1 MLRLLRTEGDAFAC
15 QALGNAVA
23 GLVVAGETGTPHD
36 LLAEL
41 ASAAP
46 GVVLLDLNLPGSD
59 AFALL
64 PALREQHPQLRL
76 LAHGELTNEHYVA
89 RAFDLG
95 AYGYILKT
103 SNFAELVHG
112 LRTVAAGRPYLQFGH
127 WHILARP
134 PLRQRPRHRGRCPGG
149 TGPEQTRVGSTGLGS

>member
-23 GLVVAGETGTPHD
+23 GLVVAGGTGTPHA

-41 ASAAP
+41 ASAVP

-59 AFALL
+59 TFAML

-89 RAFDLG
+89 RTFDLG
-95 AYGYILKT
+95 AHGYILKT

-112 LRTVAAGRPYLQFGH
+112 LRTVAAGRPYLSSAIGMSLPGH
-127 WHILARP
+127 LYASGPATAAAARAALGLSKCG
-134 PLRQRPRHRGRCPGG
+134 LRKYWAW
-149 TGPEQTRVGSTGLGS
+149 

>member
-1 MLRLLRTEGDAFAC
+1 MLRLLRTEGGAFAC

-41 ASAAP
+41 ASAVP
-46 GVVLLDLNLPGSD
+46 GVVLFDLNLPGSD

-64 PALREQHPQLRL
+64 SALREQHPQLQP

-95 AYGYILKT
+95 AHGYILKT
-103 SNFAELVHG
+103 SNLAELVHG
-112 LRTVAAGRPYLQFGH
+112 
-127 WHILARP
+127 
-134 PLRQRPRHRGRCPGG
+134 
-149 TGPEQTRVGSTGLGS
+149 